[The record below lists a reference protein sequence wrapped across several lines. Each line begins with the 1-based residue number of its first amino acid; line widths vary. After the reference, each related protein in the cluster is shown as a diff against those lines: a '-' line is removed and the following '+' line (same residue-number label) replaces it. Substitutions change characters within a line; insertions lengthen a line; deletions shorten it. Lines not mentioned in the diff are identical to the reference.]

1 MDISQLSSASGTS
14 NTATQPGAM
23 SSDFQTFLKMLTVQM
38 QNQDPLNPIE
48 ASDYAVQLAT
58 FSNVE
63 QSVKTNQLLEAMQ
76 AQFGILS
83 MSQLA
88 GWVGQEAR
96 SAADVQVSGQEI
108 TLSASAAPAADRAV
122 LVVKNKDG
130 DTVARE
136 EVPTSA
142 TEFAW
147 TPKNAAGTD
156 LPSGRY
162 ALSLESYNGE
172 TLLSTSPV
180 EHYARILEA
189 RGGVSGTRLILAG
202 GIEVQATEVTAL
214 RVPPST

>member
-1 MDISQLSSASGTS
+1 MDISQISATGTASKSTASS
-14 NTATQPGAM
+14 GAM

-76 AQFGILS
+76 AQFGVLS

-96 SAADVQVSGQEI
+96 SAADVHVSGQNI
-108 TLSASAAPAADRAV
+108 TLTTSPATAADRAV
-122 LVVKNKDG
+122 LVVKNAKG

-136 EVPTSA
+136 DISTTAGVFS
-142 TEFAW
+142 W
-147 TPKNAAGTD
+147 SPKSAAGAD
-156 LPSGRY
+156 LPTGRY
-162 ALSLESYNGE
+162 SLSLESYNGE
-172 TLLSTSPV
+172 TLLSTTPV

-189 RGGVSGTRLILAG
+189 RGGASGTRLVLTG
-202 GIEVQATEVTAL
+202 GVEVQATEVTAL
-214 RVPPST
+214 RVPPAG